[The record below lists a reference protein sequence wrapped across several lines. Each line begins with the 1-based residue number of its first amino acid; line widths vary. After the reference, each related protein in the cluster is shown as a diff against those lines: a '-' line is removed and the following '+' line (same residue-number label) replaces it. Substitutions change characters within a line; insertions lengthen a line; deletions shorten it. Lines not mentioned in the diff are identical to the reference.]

1 MPQIKIYTTP
11 SCVYCKMS
19 KEYFAKNN
27 IQYQEIDVSS
37 DQKAAE
43 EMIEKS
49 GQMGVPVI
57 VITKDDGS
65 EKVIVGFQ
73 KDQLAQELGLPS

>member
-1 MPQIKIYTTP
+1 MPQVKIYTTP
-11 SCVYCKMS
+11 TCVYCRMT
-19 KEYFAKNN
+19 KEYFAQNSV
-27 IQYQEIDVSS
+27 QYQEIDVAQ

-57 VITKDDGS
+57 IITKDDGS
-65 EKVIVGFQ
+65 EKIIVGFQ
-73 KDQLAQELGLPS
+73 KEQLAQELGLSV